1 MNLDTKLIRG
11 DKTRALRSL
20 IPTLDEK
27 NIALDYRPVQGEID
41 EASAFILM
49 LVAIPRYQK
58 RIEFLDLNSTLD
70 EDLEDV
76 ALKAEIVI
84 KS

>member
-49 LVAIPRYQK
+49 LVAIPRY
-58 RIEFLDLNSTLD
+58 
-70 EDLEDV
+70 
-76 ALKAEIVI
+76 
-84 KS
+84 